1 MSRYISSVKQKKN
14 GKTTKVKM
22 AFGQIRPND
31 IENNGK
37 KLGAPDTRKR
47 VLFTGYPG
55 GDAYSTPSLFY
66 DGNMKYLRHIGADFF
81 SAYPLRG
88 VANNCI
94 DPRIDGAVD
103 I

>member
-1 MSRYISSVKQKKN
+1 MSRYISSVKPKKN

-55 GDAYSTPSLFY
+55 GDAY
-66 DGNMKYLRHIGADFF
+66 NKKE
-81 SAYPLRG
+81 
-88 VANNCI
+88 
-94 DPRIDGAVD
+94 IDGQFLLSALT
-103 I
+103 IILSGLKSSTGYWY

>member
-1 MSRYISSVKQKKN
+1 MSRYISSVKPKKS

-55 GDAYSTPSLFY
+55 GDAYS
-66 DGNMKYLRHIGADFF
+66 
-81 SAYPLRG
+81 G
-88 VANNCI
+88 VATNFKCI
-94 DPRIDGAVD
+94 NTLIDGAVD
-103 I
+103 V

>member
-1 MSRYISSVKQKKN
+1 MMSRYISSVKPKKN

-55 GDAYSTPSLFY
+55 GDAYNISKQVITF
-66 DGNMKYLRHIGADFF
+66 NIQDFEVL
-81 SAYPLRG
+81 SA
-88 VANNCI
+88 
-94 DPRIDGAVD
+94 
-103 I
+103 